1 MRALVIGRPRFQV
14 STEQLSG
21 MVQGALD
28 WVDRNRQSIVVQ
40 GGFPAGG
47 GFAVLDVPDLET
59 LNRMILEWPLT
70 PVSDT
75 QVEPFVDAEAALR
88 GLLEAVQRMGVQ

>member
-1 MRALVIGRPRFQV
+1 MRALVMSRPRFQV
-14 STEQLSG
+14 PPQQLSG

-28 WVDRNRQSIVVQ
+28 WVDRHRDSIVVS
-40 GGFPAGG
+40 GAFPAGG

-59 LNRMILEWPLT
+59 LNRLILEFPLT

-75 QVEPFVDAEAALR
+75 QVDPFVDGEAGLRSLQEAL
-88 GLLEAVQRMGVQ
+88 QSMS

>member
-1 MRALVIGRPRFQV
+1 
-14 STEQLSG
+14 
-21 MVQGALD
+21 
-28 WVDRNRQSIVVQ
+28 
-40 GGFPAGG
+40 
-47 GFAVLDVPDLET
+47 
-59 LNRMILEWPLT
+59 LEWPLT